1 MKRTTRD
8 LAWWY
13 WLTTVGL
20 LASGLLGWTNGIP
33 LAIFLCAVQV
43 IHFGWRTCSITA
55 LPVQVRVTYLLLL
68 ALGLWTPLQWIHLVQ
83 VIGTSAR
90 VLVGYCLLARTLSLA
105 PWNRV
110 EPLSRRSCTKHI
122 LFNAVRDR
130 SLWVRPAAA
139 VARRVRTRY
148 EMGRPLS
155 IGRPDF
161 SSEHHSP
168 EPSQPTRRMRHVTDS
183 HQ

>member
-1 MKRTTRD
+1 MNRTTHD

-20 LASGLLGWTNGIP
+20 LASGLLGWANGIP

-43 IHFGWRTCSITA
+43 IHFGWRTCGITA

-90 VLVGYCLLARTLSLA
+90 VLVGYCLLARILSLA

-110 EPLSRRSCTKHI
+110 ELLSAS
-122 LFNAVRDR
+122 LVRHTFL
-130 SLWVRPAAA
+130 SMQSAIAPCGSVLP
-139 VARRVRTRY
+139 
-148 EMGRPLS
+148 RPLLE
-155 IGRPDF
+155 G
-161 SSEHHSP
+161 
-168 EPSQPTRRMRHVTDS
+168 
-183 HQ
+183 